1 MPVFLLFTAD
11 FSVGWHFVRKF
22 RNFDTYKRAEW
33 GGGEARQIV
42 TSCGDDNVS
51 ISSASPDR
59 EKTGNFTLNYRNCT
73 STDTE
78 KKNIVHKRWFLPSF
92 GKGQKTAVL
101 QRIANCK
108 KKLIL
113 SLFYNNKNFCWFLLR
128 LSVSLCR
135 FSCAIIKQFFPHF
148 FHFMHLQSCNRWR
161 AWPQATILSIVIK
174 VSRYTVEARCKHCR
188 LSCGEM
194 RWMSKRQNS
203 DNDHDGWI
211 RVWATEWRWGEMR
224 Q

>member
-1 MPVFLLFTAD
+1 MSCPFFLLFTAD

-33 GGGEARQIV
+33 GGEARQIV

-92 GKGQKTAVL
+92 GKGQNTEHFCNALQIAKKTH
-101 QRIANCK
+101 
-108 KKLIL
+108 
-113 SLFYNNKNFCWFLLR
+113 SLAIYNNKNFCWFLLR
-128 LSVSLCR
+128 LSVLLCR
-135 FSCAIIKQFFPHF
+135 FLCAIIKQFFPHF
-148 FHFMHLQSCNRWR
+148 FHFMHLQK
-161 AWPQATILSIVIK
+161 L
-174 VSRYTVEARCKHCR
+174 
-188 LSCGEM
+188 
-194 RWMSKRQNS
+194 
-203 DNDHDGWI
+203 
-211 RVWATEWRWGEMR
+211 
-224 Q
+224 